1 MTVARSH
8 IRAQS
13 VWVVFLDIAC
23 LLASCYL
30 AVMLRFDSDEMMPY
44 VFSHIDGWIIFFGS
58 IVLANY
64 LAGSYRIQYTM
75 SRFNLIVTWL
85 FSISFAMFILS
96 VTSYAWF
103 RMLLGRGV
111 LFLAILFYS
120 LLSIY
125 FRIVAYR
132 RLFGSKLLMQ
142 RVVIVGCD
150 SAAEAFKRMIQNPY
164 TLPPHTV
171 TAFIDLNASEPTA
184 APHEH
189 PRLIEGIP
197 VIPADANDL
206 REIAGSLGADLI
218 VLSRPHDAF
227 PPAIFTALR
236 RIRFSGI
243 EVLPALTA
251 AEIYSGRTPLDL
263 IAERDIMETGFEVGS
278 PILWRSKRIT
288 DIMTALTGILV
299 CSPLA
304 LAITVIIKLAEPGAP
319 VFYNQERVGRFGRRF
334 RMHKFRTMRVD
345 AEAGSGAVWSAPDDP
360 RITRVGRVLRR
371 FRMDEI
377 PQFWNILRGEM
388 SLVGPRP
395 ERPELVEALTRHIPY
410 YDERE
415 NVLPGIT
422 GWAQIQYPYGNT
434 IEDARRKL
442 EYDLFYIRNL
452 STSLDLQIL
461 LRTLRTVLFG
471 KEKRAAPW
479 GTDTRTA

>member
-1 MTVARSH
+1 MPVARSH

-23 LLASCYL
+23 LLASSYL
-30 AVMLRFDSDEMMPY
+30 AVLLRFDSEELIPY

-58 IVLANY
+58 IVVANY

-96 VTSYAWF
+96 LTSYAWF

-111 LFLAILFYS
+111 LLLAILFYS

-132 RLFGSKLLMQ
+132 RLFGGKLLMQ

-150 SAAEAFKRMIQNPY
+150 PRAEAFKQMIQNPY
-164 TLPPHTV
+164 TLPPHMV
-171 TAFIDLNASEPTA
+171 TAYIDLREADVPA
-184 APHEH
+184 PPHEH
-189 PRLIEGIP
+189 PRLLDGVP
-197 VIPADANDL
+197 VIPADATDL
-206 REIAGSLGADLI
+206 REIVISLGADLV
-218 VLSRPHDAF
+218 VLSRPHDNLL
-227 PPAIFTALR
+227 PAVFAALR

-251 AEIYSGRTPLDL
+251 AEIYSGQTPLDL
-263 IAERDIMETGFEVGS
+263 IAERDIMETGFEAGS
-278 PILWRSKRIT
+278 PMVWRLKRIT
-288 DIMTALTGILV
+288 DIMTALAGILV

-304 LAITVIIKLAEPGAP
+304 LGIAAAIKLAEPGAP
-319 VFYNQERVGRFGRRF
+319 IIYDQERIGKFGQRF

-345 AEAGSGAVWSAPDDP
+345 AEADSGAVWSAHDDP

-371 FRMDEI
+371 FRMDEL

-395 ERPELVEALTRHIPY
+395 ERPELVAALTRHIPH

-415 NVLPGIT
+415 NVMPGIT
-422 GWAQIQYPYGNT
+422 GWAQIQYPYGNN

-452 STSLDLQIL
+452 SFSLDLQIL
-461 LRTLRTVLFG
+461 LRTMRTVLFG
-471 KEKRAAPW
+471 KEKRAAAS
-479 GTDTRTA
+479 GTGKVPA